1 MNTEIGIAE
10 PIKEGKKNRPA
21 SSTFRT
27 GKGAK
32 GGRSSGGGGNDGG
45 NNGGNDGGDNKF
57 SNNQD
62 FEQTEK
68 QFHPDRFRIV
78 MWFLLLVVVMT
89 FGGLISTYIVIATNG
104 VAEWKPFNLPFQIW
118 ISTALI
124 LASSISYQI
133 SNKKINQ
140 NNQQAAKNWLLVTT
154 VLGAA
159 FISSQ
164 IVLWFAMVKRGVY
177 VQGNPYAGLFY
188 ILTAIHAIHVSV
200 GIGGLGYVLL
210 RIWNYSE
217 SETELLRR
225 QTISKVIGWYWH
237 FMDGLWIV
245 LILLLGF
252 WK

>member
-1 MNTEIGIAE
+1 MNMEIGIAE
-10 PIKEGKKNRPA
+10 PIEENKKKRPA
-21 SSTFRT
+21 SHTFSS

-32 GGRSSGGGGNDGG
+32 GGRNSGGGGGGGNDGG
-45 NNGGNDGGDNKF
+45 NNGGNNNF

-62 FEQTEK
+62 FNQIEE

-89 FGGLISTYIVIATNG
+89 FGGLISAYIVIATNG

-133 SNKKINQ
+133 SNNKINQ
-140 NNQQAAKNWLLVTT
+140 NNQRAAKNWLLATT

-159 FISSQ
+159 FMSSQ
-164 IVLWFAMVKRGVY
+164 ILLWLAMVQRGVF
-177 VQGNPYAGLFY
+177 VQSNPYAGFFY
-188 ILTAIHAIHVSV
+188 ILTAIHAIHVAV
-200 GIGGLGYVLL
+200 GIGALGYVLL
-210 RIWNYSE
+210 RIWNKSE
-217 SETELLRR
+217 SDTELLRR

-245 LILLLGF
+245 LVLLLGF